1 MRAYKF
7 FIAFAALFGLI
18 AIIISTISAHGGEH
32 DTSWIASFCEPCSNL
47 SAQGIDYL
55 NKGVQLTFY
64 NISGLL
70 TVGVLASLHRNYK
83 SSVLKLSGTFFT
95 LGILLFCGSLFAAA
109 FTGNA
114 TFTKLTPF
122 GGGAFLLAWLLLF
135 LFAITRKNLG
145 KGDV

>member
-1 MRAYKF
+1 MKAYKF

-18 AIIISTISAHGGEH
+18 AVIMSTISSHGGES

-47 SAQGIDYL
+47 SVQAIEYI

-83 SSVLKLSGTFFT
+83 SSLLKFSGIFFT
-95 LGILLFCGSLFAAA
+95 LGILLFCGSLFATAL
-109 FTGNA
+109 TGNA

-122 GGGAFLLAWLLLF
+122 GGGSFLLAWLLLF
-135 LFAITRKNLG
+135 FFAITRKNLG
-145 KGDV
+145 KGDI